1 MYAQEKLVAVAAVTA
16 AARLCEEIRAQK
28 NALVLNKADQSPVTV
43 ADFSSQALICQAL
56 STAFPQDSI
65 IGEENGDMLKQPGM
79 ETCLQNVTRY
89 VRRLIP
95 NTQETDVIHWINQ
108 GNGEWAERYW
118 TLDPIDGTKG
128 YIRGDQYA
136 IALAL
141 VEKGEVK
148 VGVMGCPALPKRCTD
163 ESGEKGMLF
172 SAVHN
177 QGAEMIPLGGGNSQE
192 IRVNQINNPQQLQA
206 IESVVSSHSDRSLQR
221 QLAQRLG
228 LTKKVMQM
236 DSLAK
241 YGVVA
246 RGEADLYVRIP
257 LRSKWSRKENVWDHA
272 VGAIMVTEAGGKVSD
287 LEGKPL
293 DFSCGAKLSN
303 NLGIVVTNGL
313 IHDPVIE
320 LCGELIV
327 NS

>member
-16 AARLCEEIRAQK
+16 AARLCEEIREQK
-28 NALVLNKADQSPVTV
+28 NALVQNKADQSPVTV

-65 IGEENGDMLKQPGM
+65 IAEENGDMLKQPGM
-79 ETCLQNVTRY
+79 EACLQNVIRY
-89 VRRLIP
+89 VRRHIP

-128 YIRGDQYA
+128 YVRGDQYA

-148 VGVMGCPALPKRCTD
+148 VGVMGCPALPESCID

-206 IESVVSSHSDRSLQR
+206 IESVVSTHSDRSLQR

-272 VGAIMVTEAGGKVSD
+272 AGAIMVTEAGGKVSD
-287 LEGKPL
+287 LLGKPL

-303 NLGIVVTNGL
+303 NLGIVVTNGG
-313 IHDPVIE
+313 IHEQVIDV
-320 LCGELIV
+320 CRELIV

>member
-16 AARLCEEIRAQK
+16 AARLCEEIRDQQ
-28 NALVLNKADQSPVTV
+28 NALVQNKADQSPVTV

-65 IGEENGDMLKQPGM
+65 IAEENGDMLKQPGM
-79 ETCLQNVTRY
+79 ETCLQKVTRY

-148 VGVMGCPALPKRCTD
+148 VGVMGCPALPERCTE
-163 ESGEKGMLF
+163 ESGEKGLLF
-172 SAVHN
+172 SAVDN
-177 QGAEMIPLGGGNSQE
+177 QGAEMIPLGGGNSQR
-192 IRVNQINNPQQLQA
+192 IRVNLGDNPQQLQA

-221 QLAQRLG
+221 QLAKRLG
-228 LTKKVMQM
+228 LTKTVMQM

-272 VGAIMVTEAGGKVSD
+272 AGAIMVTEAGGKVSD

-293 DFSCGAKLSN
+293 DFSCGSKLSN
-303 NLGIVVTNGL
+303 NLGIVVTNGS
-313 IHDPVIE
+313 IHEQVIDV
-320 LCGELIV
+320 CRELI
-327 NS
+327 SPS